1 MCALMNEMGMQP
13 SRHQF
18 AVAVSAVINFEKSQR
33 QVWNQPAGTG
43 KSRTLISMI
52 YAFYKLTN
60 KSKFNVYFANQE
72 QIDCDKHIFD
82 ELNRHL
88 NSQGREV
95 SINIINKDTFTNS
108 NDDALLSLLDE
119 ADYFLLDV
127 AKFRVNQRAQFVG
140 MTATPLKH
148 GDVTMESRYLKE
160 QLEVSIFD
168 T

>member
-1 MCALMNEMGMQP
+1 M
-13 SRHQF
+13 
-18 AVAVSAVINFEKSQR
+18 AVSAVINFGENQR

-43 KSRTLISMI
+43 KSRTLISLI

-72 QIDCDKHIFD
+72 QIDCDKRIFD

-95 SINIINKDTFTNS
+95 TISFNNKDTFTNS
-108 NDDALLSLLDE
+108 GDDSVLNLLDE
-119 ADYFLLDV
+119 ADYFLLDLGSFKV
-127 AKFRVNQRAQFVG
+127 SQRAQFVG

-160 QLEVSIFD
+160 QLEVTIFD

>member
-1 MCALMNEMGMQP
+1 M
-13 SRHQF
+13 
-18 AVAVSAVINFEKSQR
+18 AVSAVINFGENQR

-43 KSRTLISMI
+43 KSRTLISLI

-72 QIDCDKHIFD
+72 QIDCDKRIFD

-88 NSQGREV
+88 NGQGREV
-95 SINIINKDTFTNS
+95 TISFNNKDTFTNS
-108 NDDALLSLLDE
+108 GDDSVLNLLDE
-119 ADYFLLDV
+119 ADYFLLDLGSFKV
-127 AKFRVNQRAQFVG
+127 KTSAQFVG

-160 QLEVSIFD
+160 QLEVTIFD

>member
-1 MCALMNEMGMQP
+1 M
-13 SRHQF
+13 
-18 AVAVSAVINFEKSQR
+18 AVSAVINFWENQR

-43 KSRTLISMI
+43 KSRTLISLI

-72 QIDCDKHIFD
+72 QIDCDKRIFD

-88 NSQGREV
+88 NGQGREV
-95 SINIINKDTFTNS
+95 TISFNNKDTFTNS
-108 NDDALLSLLDE
+108 GDDSVLNLLDE
-119 ADYFLLDV
+119 ADYFLLDLGSFKV
-127 AKFRVNQRAQFVG
+127 KPSAQFVG

-160 QLEVSIFD
+160 QLEVTIFD